1 MEKKGTIFSLIF
13 VGFVVVGVVLTI
25 ILLGITAGDY
35 NYVQLE
41 INPRVEFLCD
51 KKFKVV
57 SVAPLNDD
65 AEVVLAD
72 MNLVGIDIDKAVET
86 YLDECAKTGYLDVDG
101 IDNAVNLTVVDGLTQ
116 ALDVHIMQS
125 IYGYLRKNEV
135 MSAVTENYEI
145 REMFDKKKESNMCC
159 VNKYK
164 LVTTLESTQ
173 DTLDFNSLKKL
184 SEVSLIDLV
193 KSNHENNP
201 YTPSQENISKKK
213 TLIEENKEKYNTHKD
228 NISPNTQR
236 EFAELFD
243 KFQKSSGKKYQQNFE
258 KVYTKWQESRSN

>member
-41 INPRVEFLCD
+41 INPKVEFLCD

-57 SVAPLNDD
+57 SIAPLNDD
-65 AEVVLAD
+65 ASIVLSD
-72 MNLVGIDIDKAVET
+72 MELIGLDIDKAIDM

-135 MSAVTENYEI
+135 MASVTENYEI
-145 REMFDKKKESNMCC
+145 REMFNKKKESNMCC

-173 DTLDFNSLKKL
+173 SALDFDALKKL
-184 SEVSLIDLV
+184 SEVNLIDLV

-201 YTPSQENISKKK
+201 YTPSQEDISKKK
-213 TLIEENKEKYNTHKD
+213 ELIESNKNKYDTHIK
-228 NISPNTQR
+228 NISNNTQK
-236 EFAELFD
+236 EFSELLD
-243 KFQKSSGKKYQQNFE
+243 DFQKSSGKKYQQNFE
-258 KVYTKWQESRSN
+258 KEYTKWQESRTN